1 VTLFTK
7 QEKLVLKFLGLS
19 LAVGLVIGGLRHL
32 GVFQEGTDLQL
43 ETEMATFDSLSAR
56 SPTAMPSESLSIDR
70 KTNESNPVTAVKLVD
85 INTAD
90 KAELMT
96 IPTIG
101 PVTADRI
108 ISYRQD
114 FGPFTKIEEL
124 GRIKGIGEKTLAK
137 IKPYIT
143 L

>member
-1 VTLFTK
+1 M
-7 QEKLVLKFLGLS
+7 KFLGLS
-19 LAVGLVIGGLRHL
+19 LAVGLIIGGLRHL
-32 GVFQEGTDLQL
+32 GVFQQGSDLEL
-43 ETEMATFDSLSAR
+43 KTEIATFDSLSSQSWA
-56 SPTAMPSESLSIDR
+56 SMQSKSLNVER
-70 KTNESNPVTAVKLVD
+70 KTNESNPAAAVKLVN

-96 IPTIG
+96 IPAIG

-108 ISYRQD
+108 LRYRQD
-114 FGPFTKIEEL
+114 FGPFTQIEEL
-124 GRIKGIGEKTLAK
+124 GRIKGIGKKTLDK